1 MSLFDDT
8 AVSKQLVQVR
18 IVMVNT
24 TLPAN
29 IGSALRAMKTMGLSK
44 LVLVSPKP
52 IHIQIFRRLLL
63 VHRFIRTG

>member
-8 AVSKQLVQVR
+8 AVSKQLAQVR

-29 IGSALRAMKTMGLSK
+29 IGSALR
-44 LVLVSPKP
+44 
-52 IHIQIFRRLLL
+52 
-63 VHRFIRTG
+63 

>member
-1 MSLFDDT
+1 MNLFDQND
-8 AVSKQLVQVR
+8 VSKQLDHVR

-44 LVLVSPKP
+44 LVLVAPK
-52 IHIQIFRRLLL
+52 
-63 VHRFIRTG
+63 T

>member
-8 AVSKQLVQVR
+8 AVSKQLAQVR

-44 LVLVSPKP
+44 LVLVSPKR
-52 IHIQIFRRLLL
+52 IHIPIFRRLLL
-63 VHRFIRTG
+63 VHKIY

>member
-8 AVSKQLVQVR
+8 AVSQQLAQVR

-29 IGSALRAMKTMGLSK
+29 IGSAFTRNENNGLE
-44 LVLVSPKP
+44 
-52 IHIQIFRRLLL
+52 
-63 VHRFIRTG
+63 

>member
-8 AVSKQLVQVR
+8 AVSKQLAQVR

-44 LVLVSPKP
+44 LVLVSPKC

-63 VHRFIRTG
+63 VHKIY

>member
-1 MSLFDDT
+1 MNQFDQNN
-8 AVSKQLVQVR
+8 VSNHLEHVR

-44 LVLVSPKP
+44 LL
-52 IHIQIFRRLLL
+52 RLKQEIKCYLSSL
-63 VHRFIRTG
+63 MLT